1 MMAQYGLCFISV
13 TWIVIVFLCAPIYYR
28 QFHAK
33 SHEIQPFGFDSAHT
47 QYTPTDRPTKP
58 NKHGRIVM
66 RECVIWLFFRL
77 IFFPLFELS
86 FYLPK
91 YFQCVAC
98 MHANLCVVNYRSND
112 ENACQTHIKHTHS
125 LLKQTWKI
133 LSDGI
138 VIRLICSTFFL
149 VFAFY
154 RVFALLCFCKCAF
167 FFQYT

>member
-1 MMAQYGLCFISV
+1 MQNHM
-13 TWIVIVFLCAPIYYR
+13 
-28 QFHAK
+28 K
-33 SHEIQPFGFDSAHT
+33 SSHLVLIQHGT
-47 QYTPTDRPTKP
+47 QYTPTDPPTEP

-66 RECVIWLFFRL
+66 RECVIWSFFALF
-77 IFFPLFELS
+77 FFPLLELS

-98 MHANLCVVNYRSND
+98 MHVNLCVVNYRSND

-138 VIRLICSTFFL
+138 VIRLICSTFFSSL
-149 VFAFY
+149 LSIAF
-154 RVFALLCFCKCAF
+154 LLCFAFANVLSSFGILNF
-167 FFQYT
+167 FFYLPHVSTSGLNRN